1 MSLLRLLLLCLA
13 LCLTAAAPAGAQD
26 GPATV
31 IQDDALFLHGTE
43 DEIRTGVAQSRDLG
57 FDRVRITAGW
67 SVIAPMADAAQR
79 PEGDLTDPAAYPADN
94 WRNLDRAVRLV
105 TEGGLAPMI
114 DIAFW
119 APRWATKDDASTQGR
134 LRTEIDP
141 AQLAEFSQAVARRY
155 AGGYVP
161 PAKSADQPAQQPNP
175 DANFLDNLFGRRNAP
190 PPPPAAPAPAEPLPA
205 VNLFTIW
212 NEPNHSGFVMPQ
224 WTKSDGAFVP
234 RSPHIYR
241 AMVAAA
247 YPAIKAGAPGSTVL
261 IGGTASMGSSTPGKS
276 GVTPLLFL
284 REMACVD
291 AKLRPLKHG
300 RCANFTRVPGDGW
313 SHHPYSLW
321 TTPDAMPKDRDKAP
335 VANTP
340 RLARLLR
347 QLVAAGRIAPA
358 VADIYMT
365 EYGYET
371 NPPDPQVPFSPA
383 EQPRLLAWAE
393 AIATR
398 SPQVKMWPQFQLV
411 DRPGDPAGPLMRPF
425 GDWQTGLINA
435 DGTAKPAFAQYRTPA
450 FARCVRSGKRRVV
463 EVWGRLRGGRAV
475 ATVQARRAGTAA
487 AASASGGWA
496 AVPSAAT
503 PRRAV
508 SRRAARAAQTGVA
521 GLVTRY
527 IPWRRG
533 AQVRLQWTAPGAQ
546 DLTTLALD
554 PIACGTSARKG

>member
-1 MSLLRLLLLCLA
+1 MPLLRLLILCLV
-13 LCLTAAAPAGAQD
+13 LSMTAAAPAAAQD

-31 IQDDALFLHGTE
+31 IQDDALFLHGTD

-57 FDRVRITAGW
+57 FDRVRLTAGW
-67 SVIAPMADAAQR
+67 SVIAPMADAGRR
-79 PEGDLTDPAAYPADN
+79 PDGDLTDPAAYPAEH
-94 WRNLDRAVRLV
+94 WHNLDRAVRLV

-119 APRWATKDDASTQGR
+119 APRWATKDDAAAQGR

-141 AQLAEFSQAVARRY
+141 ALYAEFAQAVARRY

-161 PAKSADQPAQQPNP
+161 PAASADRPAPQPNP
-175 DANFLDNLFGRRNAP
+175 DGNFLDQLFGRRR
-190 PPPPAAPAPAEPLPA
+190 PAPALAAAPPVAQPLPG
-205 VNLFTIW
+205 VDLFTIW
-212 NEPNHSGFVMPQ
+212 NEPNHSGFVTPQ
-224 WTKSDGAFVP
+224 WTRESGRFVP

-241 AMVAAA
+241 AMVRAA
-247 YPAIKAGAPGSTVL
+247 YPAIKAGAPSSTVL

-284 REMACVD
+284 RELACVD
-291 AKLRPLKHG
+291 ARLRPLKGG
-300 RCANFTRVPGDGW
+300 RCAGFTRVPGDGW

-358 VADIYMT
+358 VAAIYMT

-398 SPQVKMWPQFQLV
+398 SAQVKMWPQFQLV

-425 GDWQTGLINA
+425 GDWQTGLIDAEGNP
-435 DGTAKPAFAQYRTPA
+435 KPAFAQYRTPA
-450 FARCVRSGKRRVV
+450 FARCVRSGGRRVV

-475 ATVQARRAGTAA
+475 ATVQARRPGAA
-487 AASASGGWA
+487 AAAASGGWA
-496 AVPSAAT
+496 DVPSAT
-503 PRRAV
+503 T
-508 SRRAARAAQTGVA
+508 SRGALSRGAARAAQAAVA
-521 GLVTRY
+521 GAVRRF

-533 AQVRLQWTAPGAQ
+533 AQVRLRWTAPGAP
-546 DLTTLALD
+546 DATTLALD
-554 PIACGTSARKG
+554 PVACGPSARKA